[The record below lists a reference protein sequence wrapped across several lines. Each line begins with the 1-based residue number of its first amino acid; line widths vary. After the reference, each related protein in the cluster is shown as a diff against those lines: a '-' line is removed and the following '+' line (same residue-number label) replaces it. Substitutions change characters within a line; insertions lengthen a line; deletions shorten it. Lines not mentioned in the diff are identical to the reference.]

1 MVTKQTKPAE
11 VKREWH
17 LIDAKGK
24 ILGQIST
31 QIATFLSGKHKV
43 SFTPHVD
50 SGDFVV
56 VINAALVEVTGNKRA
71 DKMYYT
77 HSQIPGGFKGITFEK
92 LMDKDPKKIIEHSV
106 IGMLPK
112 NKMRDPRM
120 ARLRIFVGAEHTYTD
135 KFNSKA

>member
-1 MVTKQTKPAE
+1 MKTVQAKPAD

-24 ILGQIST
+24 VLGQIST

-43 SFTPHVD
+43 SYTPHVD

-56 VINAALVEVTGNKRA
+56 LINAKDVEVTGNKRA
-71 DKMYYT
+71 NKMYYS
-77 HSQIPGGFKGITFEK
+77 HSMIPGGFKEASFEK
-92 LMDKDPKKIIEHSV
+92 VMEKDPRKIIEHSV
-106 IGMLPK
+106 IGMLSK

-120 ARLRIFVGAEHTYTD
+120 ARLKIFVGAEHTYTD
-135 KFNSKA
+135 KFKTQ